1 MIEFLIFVSAGAH
14 AFLLTRKASNRTLLV
29 LSASIV
35 IAVNIAH
42 LTKVL
47 FPYPWAVAAL
57 AGLGIT
63 VLLILLI
70 RIYRASNLE
79 EFFED

>member
-1 MIEFLIFVSAGAH
+1 MIEFLIFLSAGAH
-14 AFLLTRKASNRTLLV
+14 TFLLTRKASNRTLLV

-35 IAVNIAH
+35 IVVNIAH

-47 FPYPWAVAAL
+47 LPYPWAVAAL

-70 RIYRASNLE
+70 RIHGAESFE
-79 EFFED
+79 DFFEG